1 MNFWDPDIWLPPN
14 VTWSHFEN
22 DTRFAAFRFVPLFT
36 YIVLTK
42 NGHGLSFQKRFYDYF
57 SDLFLAELSTLCL

>member
-22 DTRFAAFRFVPLFT
+22 NARFAAFRFVLYLHCSDQMAMVYLFK
-36 YIVLTK
+36 IVL
-42 NGHGLSFQKRFYDYF
+42 
-57 SDLFLAELSTLCL
+57 